1 MSNYIKNSHKSIM
14 KERKEFTLFGTINV
28 FIKDSLDDQIDMTKV
43 LMDIEDTI
51 PQHFMY
57 EVETVIVGQFKELND
72 RGVRAAYL
80 DGGIYVTNK
89 QPSEEQLFEDIVH
102 EIAHAVEKTYE
113 YELYGDDAVEKEYLG
128 KKKRFLDLLAAND
141 IRVPNRIKYEIE
153 YSKLFDEFLFYQ
165 LGYDNVIPYTTGLF
179 ITPYA
184 SVSVSE
190 YFATAF
196 EHYFVQSDIG
206 YVKQICPQLY
216 EKMRQISELGE
227 VG

>member
-28 FIKDSLDDQIDMTKV
+28 FIKDPLDNQIDMTKV
-43 LMDIEDTI
+43 LMDIEDAI
-51 PQHFMY
+51 PQHLMY

-72 RGVRAAYL
+72 RGIRAAYL

-113 YELYGDDAVEKEYLG
+113 YELYGDDEVEKEYLG

-141 IRVPNRIKYEIE
+141 IRVPNRIRYEIE
-153 YSKLFDEFLFYQ
+153 YSKLFDEFLFLSTGVRQCNTLHYRSIYNAVCFCFG
-165 LGYDNVIPYTTGLF
+165 LGVFRNSIRILLR
-179 ITPYA
+179 
-184 SVSVSE
+184 SS
-190 YFATAF
+190 
-196 EHYFVQSDIG
+196 
-206 YVKQICPQLY
+206 
-216 EKMRQISELGE
+216 RR
-227 VG
+227 